1 MIEKPSYEQDDA
13 NLIFYTLKMSQL
25 RIQFVEDST
34 WQRKLLFPMSAS
46 ENQEL
51 LETLKREYSQVWV
64 CEAEK
69 KLIAEA
75 ITDEKERPI
84 YFKK

>member
-1 MIEKPSYEQDDA
+1 MWQ
-13 NLIFYTLKMSQL
+13 LK
-25 RIQFVEDST
+25 IQFVEDST
-34 WQRKLLFPMSAS
+34 WQKKLLFPMSAS

-64 CEAEK
+64 CEAER

-75 ITDEKERPI
+75 LQDEKERPI
-84 YFKK
+84 YFRK